1 MKAFVLL
8 ALVACAPDK
17 IAPPQVPVPIEI
29 AARALPAPTSP
40 MFHGVVASRSVQP
53 VIASA
58 DTVITKLRVA
68 NGDRVEAGQVLATLD
83 DPALREKLATLPKRH
98 RGARVAIEK
107 KLANMKLVAPTAG
120 VVSAIAITEG
130 TVKRGD
136 ELMRISSTKR
146 LQLRFALPDDQ
157 RALVAKGTKVTATIA
172 GRATPIDAIVR
183 SVGPTSEAPLHIA
196 IVDAELSTRDIAG
209 LHGALAEIQLAK

>member
-1 MKAFVLL
+1 MKVFVLL

-29 AARALPAPTSP
+29 AARALPAPASP

-83 DPALREKLATLPKRH
+83 DPALREKLATLPKRSK
-98 RGARVAIEK
+98 ARVAIEK
-107 KLANMKLVAPTAG
+107 KLANLKLVAPAAG

-146 LQLRFALPDDQ
+146 LQLRFALPDEQ
-157 RALVAKGTKVTATIA
+157 RALVAKGTKVTARIA
-172 GRATPIDAIVR
+172 GRTKPIDAVVR
-183 SVGPTSEAPLHIA
+183 SIGTTSDAPLHIA
-196 IVDAELSTRDIAG
+196 IVDAELSTRDVAG